1 MAIAR
6 IAARKRFVSPPL
18 PGIEPGRLVIL
29 DSAGKAWNEIFT
41 PWVLDRPAR
50 GQHTVP
56 FDAEPD
62 ARIHIR

>member
-18 PGIEPGRLVIL
+18 PGIEPETVTRPDGIGKVDLTSSTGR
-29 DSAGKAWNEIFT
+29 
-41 PWVLDRPAR
+41 VLDRRVRRP
-50 GQHTVP
+50 HTVP